1 MNPISDEVLMAYAD
15 GELSLDERRHIEQRL
30 KLDPALRARLAP
42 FVETRDQIA
51 NAFDHALDE
60 PVPQRLLD
68 TVLRNRVIYP
78 AWSTPPP
85 RKPSATDRIRAAI
98 GNGLAMLS
106 PSSLGLTPAM
116 AAGMAMVLAVGV
128 TGGWMAGRSKSAAP
142 SLLSAS
148 GSTLVANGAL
158 AEALETVPSRSLS
171 DPATRNAHIVPVLS
185 FKTADGTVCREYR
198 AREAGAERDR
208 AGLACRATDGQW
220 HVTLHVETP
229 KQAAPTGNDYQT
241 ASGSNVPSVDAVV
254 DSMIAGEALGSEDE
268 HALIA
273 RNWKTTATSSETSSS
288 STE

>member
-15 GELSLDERRHIEQRL
+15 GELTLDERRHIEQRL
-30 KLDPALRARLAP
+30 KLEPALRARLAP
-42 FVETRDQIA
+42 FVETREQIA

-60 PVPQRLLD
+60 PLPQRLLD

-85 RKPSATDRIRAAI
+85 RKLSTADRVRDAI
-98 GNGLAMLS
+98 GNALSMLS
-106 PSSLGLTPAM
+106 PAALGFTPAM
-116 AAGMAMVLAVGV
+116 AAGMALVLAVGV
-128 TGGWMAGRSKSAAP
+128 TGGWMAARSKTAP

-158 AEALETVPSRSLS
+158 AEALETAPSRSLS
-171 DPATRNAHIVPVLS
+171 DPATRNVRIVPVLS
-185 FKTADGTVCREYR
+185 FRTADGTVCREYR
-198 AREAGAERDR
+198 AREDGAKRDR

-229 KQAAPTGNDYQT
+229 KQTAPAGNAYET
-241 ASGSNVPSVDAVV
+241 ASGTSVPSVDALVE
-254 DSMIAGEALGSEDE
+254 SMMTGEALGAEDE

-273 RNWKTTATSSETSSS
+273 RNWQSTATSSGTPGS

>member
-30 KLDPALRARLAP
+30 KLEPALRARLAP
-42 FVETRDQIA
+42 FVATREQIA
-51 NAFDHALDE
+51 NAFDHTLDE

-68 TVLRNRVIYP
+68 AVLRNRVVYP
-78 AWSTPPP
+78 VWSTPSP
-85 RKPSATDRIRAAI
+85 KPTVTGRLRTVITSA
-98 GNGLAMLS
+98 LASLS
-106 PSSLGLTPAM
+106 PSSLGFTPAM
-116 AAGMAMVLAVGV
+116 AAGMTLIFAVGV
-128 TGGWMAGRSKSAAP
+128 TGGWMAGRSKTTAP
-142 SLLSAS
+142 TLVNAS

-158 AEALETVPSRSLS
+158 AEALETAPSRSLS
-171 DPATRNAHIVPVLS
+171 DPATRDVPIVPVLS

-198 AREAGAERDR
+198 AREDGAKRDR

-229 KQAAPTGNDYQT
+229 KQTAPTGNTYET
-241 ASGSNVPSVDAVV
+241 ASGSSVPSVDALVE
-254 DSMIAGEALGSEDE
+254 SMMTGEALGSEDE

-273 RNWKTTATSSETSSS
+273 RNWQSATKPSGTSS

>member
-15 GELSLDERRHIEQRL
+15 GELTLDERRHIEQRL
-30 KLDPALRARLAP
+30 KLEPALRARLAP
-42 FVETRDQIA
+42 FVETREQIA
-51 NAFDHALDE
+51 NAFEHTLDE

-85 RKPSATDRIRAAI
+85 RKLSVIGRVRDTIGSA
-98 GNGLAMLS
+98 LSMLS
-106 PSSLGLTPAM
+106 PSSLGFTPAM
-116 AAGMAMVLAVGV
+116 AASMALVLAVGL
-128 TGGWMAGRSKSAAP
+128 TGGWIAGRAKTASP

-148 GSTLVANGAL
+148 GSTVVANGAL

-171 DPATRNAHIVPVLS
+171 DPATRDARIVPVLS

-198 AREAGAERDR
+198 AREDGAKRDR
-208 AGLACRATDGQW
+208 AGLACRAADGQW

-229 KQAAPTGNDYQT
+229 KLSAPTGDAYET
-241 ASGSNVPSVDAVV
+241 ASGANVPSVDALV
-254 DSMIAGEALGSEDE
+254 DSMMSGDALGAEDE

-273 RNWKTTATSSETSSS
+273 RNWQSPATSSGTSST